1 MTVSEAVARSNTS
14 AFLSKGSVKAAQE
27 MLFPNEPVLWAQV
40 SNVYTKPVRGE
51 LGTQLLTKDMLNG
64 VVVVTDQRIF
74 FVNRVLGQG
83 ISKQIHMSNLQ
94 SVDSKYDMITGC
106 VRITGIT
113 DMIVTACKRDVAKQL
128 QAAIEEALAN
138 WQTHT
143 AAAAANAAPASP
155 ALDTEQLQALK
166 QLYDAG
172 VLTEEEFSAKKA
184 QLLGL

>member
-51 LGTQLLTKDMLNG
+51 LSTQLLTKDMLNG

-94 SVDSKYDMITGC
+94 SVDSKYDMISGC

-113 DMIVTACKRDVAKQL
+113 DMIVATCNRTVAKQL

-143 AAAAANAAPASP
+143 AAAAKAAPASP

-184 QLLGL
+184 QILGL